1 MGPLIFARC
10 PSYMRAKKKR
20 ETLSAWM
27 EAARCGVDGLREA
40 ILLQYDTFSTPSDQR
55 LPQALA
61 APPTARPE
69 DEDEGEQRNGGR
81 NYDGVPLV
89 GRKTR
94 KGVVL
99 QQDGLAQTIDAAPGC
114 LHPRAE
120 RLHFVLQR
128 TRPLP
133 AGKEGR

>member
-1 MGPLIFARC
+1 
-10 PSYMRAKKKR
+10 MRAATRWKAPAA
-20 ETLSAWM
+20 EASAAP
-27 EAARCGVDGLREA
+27 AAA
-40 ILLQYDTFSTPSDQR
+40 

-69 DEDEGEQRNGGR
+69 DEDEDEQRNGGR
-81 NYDGVPLV
+81 NYDGVSLV

-99 QQDGLAQTIDAAPGC
+99 QQDGLAQTIGAAPGC

-120 RLHFVLQR
+120 RLHFVLPTKDDQ
-128 TRPLP
+128 PLEGGPP
-133 AGKEGR
+133 AGEIFDVIA